1 MKCLIT
7 KTSNIDYKLFEDFE
21 SLEDLKEFIVKNK
34 KCVIRVPY
42 DWEVDD
48 DSVDLMLE
56 IYDTWRE

>member
-42 DWEVDD
+42 DWEIDD